1 MLDINYSSI
10 IGSVLSA
17 SIAACI
23 AIYINSLWLK
33 RKKQEVIAEQA
44 KLLVQE
50 LVSLNSE
57 IVVHRS
63 ILRGKIVLNSD
74 DAKTICC
81 LLESIKSRFFLI
93 NISDYDD
100 DISNAIQDLKL
111 AMLIIKDQKIN
122 FEQNKEILSTHQNY
136 DPLSSKFEDKNFK
149 KLSTL
154 TNQMLKDATR
164 IARYDFT

>member
-10 IGSVLSA
+10 IGSLLSA
-17 SIAACI
+17 SIAAVI

-57 IVVHRS
+57 IIAHRS

-93 NISDYDD
+93 HISDYDD
-100 DISNAIQDLKL
+100 EISCAIQDLKL
-111 AMLIIKDQKIN
+111 AMLMIKDQKIT
-122 FEQNKEILSTHQNY
+122 FEQNKEILSTYPNY
-136 DPLSSKFEDKNFK
+136 DPLSSKFDDKNFK

-154 TNQMLKDATR
+154 THQMLKDAAR